1 MKFALSPMSAFALA
15 GLLAVA
21 SAGALAEGPTTTEP
35 AARSG
40 AAGSQ
45 GGHRMM
51 GPHDPA
57 AMQAGMARRQADMK
71 ARLGITAD
79 QEAAWTSFAT
89 AMQPPVRPMPA
100 GQPMAGQRAELD
112 RLTTPERVD
121 KMRAL
126 RTERM
131 AQMQAEMDK
140 RGEATKAFYA
150 ALRPDQK
157 TVFDAEHKLRGGSHY
172 GGHHG
177 GMGHS
182 KS

>member
-1 MKFALSPMSAFALA
+1 MKFLLSSLNTFAMA

-21 SAGALAEGPTTTEP
+21 SAGALAEGPTTSAP
-35 AARSG
+35 AAQSG
-40 AAGSQ
+40 AAGPH

-51 GPHDPA
+51 GQHDPA

-71 ARLGITAD
+71 AKLGITAD
-79 QEAAWTSFAT
+79 QEGAWSSFTAAL
-89 AMQPPVRPMPA
+89 QPPARPMPA
-100 GQPMAGQRAELD
+100 GPRAELD
-112 RLTTPERVD
+112 KLTTPERID

-126 RTERM
+126 RAERL
-131 AQMQAEMDK
+131 AQMQAEMDR

-157 TVFDAEHKLRGGSHY
+157 MVFDAEHQMHG

-177 GMGHS
+177 GMGYG

>member
-1 MKFALSPMSAFALA
+1 MKFSLLPVSAFALA
-15 GLLAVA
+15 GLLTVA
-21 SAGALAEGPTTTEP
+21 SAGALAEGPTTTAP
-35 AARSG
+35 AAQSS
-40 AAGSQ
+40 AAGSP

-51 GPHDPA
+51 GHHDPA

-79 QEAAWTSFAT
+79 QEAAWTRFTA
-89 AMQPPVRPMPA
+89 AMQPPARPMPT

-112 RLTTPERVD
+112 KLTTPERID
-121 KMRAL
+121 KVRAL
-126 RTERM
+126 RSERM
-131 AQMQAEMDK
+131 AQMQAEIDK

-157 TVFDAEHKLRGGSHY
+157 IVFDAEHRMHG

-177 GMGHS
+177 GMGHG